1 MYIRLCS
8 SIGLWFLLY
17 DILLFSVYI
26 LGAVTSALEVVTV
39 GDPLNSSLTSI
50 GPRRHSTSSLSH
62 QQPRQRICSAPQ
74 GIGLSNQIQPVS
86 LSLTSTSQ
94 DHGGG
99 DSVKG
104 KVSSGEKP
112 QCRETATIKTIAQYR
127 PVYGVT
133 ERSGGG
139 RDAAKKPHEGEHLK
153 SAPVLASPP
162 LGTAVLTGH
171 QRGSDSMRIEK
182 GKQVTKDTD
191 LPAGATFLSCNP
203 LNNDSKDNGVPG
215 KEAVITTV
223 PESKDIR
230 KTGSPQVLHHKTGGR
245 KSHDCVSG
253 PSPAAA
259 LKPLWTP
266 GVITGEEDIKRGTQ
280 ASPSVVA
287 SHVTSSAKEKPSKV
301 KLTEGKDLSKERKE
315 VPQNSKAQI
324 LNSNS
329 SSSKGSNI
337 KTQAQVSS
345 SRNKGT
351 AVISNKIL
359 GSLEITKSHNQRG
372 ERQLKSRERF
382 NTEKKHSSTVEA
394 VQSVPGSQRSLGP
407 PHVHPKS
414 REEPIPVEKQCT
426 ERLSLVSQKMD
437 PNGTKAVSTCSNT
450 NTSTSRS
457 PGSHSSQRKS
467 SHAML
472 FSPFASSESSESD
485 SHTPSEEQNVEH
497 HCAEDDGEG
506 VDHHL
511 EDESSPEKHHEED
524 SDGSTKRRYPRRS
537 ARARSNMFFGLTPFY
552 GVRSYGEED
561 IPFYSSGDIP
571 IRKRS
576 GGSKRS
582 AEGQVDGA
590 DDMSTSS
597 SADSGEDEE
606 GFGPNKDSY
615 YYNFTRTIINP
626 SSSFSS
632 IEGIDQCLGRRS
644 PIHRFMSDGAKETDD
659 ESDEITAATKS
670 LECQQIGQLD
680 GVDDDSES
688 DASVNTSSTTTA
700 TTSSTHKISTK
711 KRSRESRAE
720 KFNADSGKEAEN
732 TTGDGSTHSR
742 DVRKNQKDNCLQL
755 GSVKSQGQDPL
766 ENQLSLSADL
776 LKSDSD
782 NNNSDDCNIL
792 PSDIME
798 FVLNTPSMQSLGQ
811 QPEANSTEPFSLDE
825 GYGVDVNRR
834 KTILFEDFTQPL
846 ASTEPVESGVS
857 TSIPV
862 EEPYVLP
869 LELPSDLSVL
879 TTRSPSVN
887 NQNHGSLISESS
899 ERTMLALA
907 TEESAVDKGGD
918 KQRAGSAVSS
928 ESPQDDGGDSQATE
942 GDMTP
947 DRFISTR
954 IDGDRISS
962 HGINQVTEA
971 GNPDV
976 TRTSGT
982 PGLPSSPTVASQSQ
996 KFIPS
1001 ATVSTG
1007 HSQIVSPAVQSTH
1020 SPLKAGPEKLI
1031 VLNQHLRPL
1040 YVLQT
1045 LPNGV
1050 AQKIQ
1055 IAPSVSATG
1064 VMNSS
1069 APVLT
1074 GLSAGISP
1082 PQSIFPAVTKGL
1094 VPVPHHP
1101 QLHAFTSTT
1110 QTGFQSIIPSTT
1122 SGLFIGVPS
1131 HDPQIIASEAGH
1143 RHDLAPS
1150 AAIVSSASSISPT
1163 PTVLATGHGKK
1174 RPISRLQPRKNKKL
1188 ARSRSQPTLAPSEVG
1203 PNMTLIN
1210 LSSSQIAAGISA
1222 QPGLVEL
1229 GTITATAAT
1238 SHRKMPNIIKRSKS
1252 GVVYF
1257 ESALLPQPMPI
1268 STAAQAGIIGHDSST
1283 HLLPC
1288 TVAGLNPNQSLL
1300 NVVSMPPTAS
1310 GNLLGA
1316 NSVSLST
1323 PGLISS
1329 EITGPISNLVFKAS
1343 PHNLGLPEQQMVL
1356 QSGTPMVSQ
1365 IASPAQTSIASGI
1378 CVLPPNQISMS
1389 PSQHQDKEGNVG
1401 KEGNL
1406 QNPVT
1411 KLVADMSI
1419 DPSTNTSGQVALM
1432 PSHITPDL
1440 NKGHTVGIPSQS
1452 LQISQATSQQ
1462 QALKSATVKA
1472 STGIGKVKQ
1481 KAKRTLPSLGNTGGK
1496 KHKGGPSEALAES
1509 LSIPDTAN
1517 QSSLQR

>member
-1 MYIRLCS
+1 M
-8 SIGLWFLLY
+8 
-17 DILLFSVYI
+17 LFSVYI
-26 LGAVTSALEVVTV
+26 TGAVSSAHQIVTV
-39 GDPLNSSLTSI
+39 GDLLLSSTLPSI
-50 GPRRHSTSSLSH
+50 GSRRHSTSSILP
-62 QQPRQRICSAPQ
+62 QQSKQRISSGPQ
-74 GIGLSNQIQPVS
+74 ESSLSNQILPVFPS
-86 LSLTSTSQ
+86 PASTAQ

-104 KVSSGEKP
+104 KVSIVEKP
-112 QCRETATIKTIAQYR
+112 QCRESATIKTIAQFR
-127 PVYGVT
+127 PVYGFT
-133 ERSGGG
+133 ERSVYG
-139 RDAAKKPHEGEHLK
+139 RDASKKLLEGGHIK
-153 SAPVLASPP
+153 SPPSAVLASPP
-162 LGTAVLTGH
+162 LGTAVLTEH
-171 QRGSDSMRIEK
+171 QRGSDSMSIEK

-191 LPAGATFLSCNP
+191 LPAEATLLTFNP
-203 LNNDSKDNGVPG
+203 HSTDSNDNGVPG
-215 KEAVITTV
+215 KETVITAV
-223 PESKDIR
+223 AESKDIR
-230 KTGSPQVLHHKTGGR
+230 KTGSPQALHQKTGGR
-245 KSHDCVSG
+245 KSHDCISG

-259 LKPLWTP
+259 LKPLWSP
-266 GVITGEEDIKRGTQ
+266 GVIMGEEDIKRGTQ
-280 ASPSVVA
+280 INPSVVA
-287 SHVTSSAKEKPSKV
+287 CHVTAVTKEKPSKV
-301 KLTEGKDLSKERKE
+301 KSTEGKDVSKERKE
-315 VPQNSKAQI
+315 VPQNSKAHI
-324 LNSNS
+324 LNCNS

-345 SRNKGT
+345 SRNNTNKG
-351 AVISNKIL
+351 ASVISNKTS
-359 GSLEITKSHNQRG
+359 GSVEMTKSHNQRN
-372 ERQLKSRERF
+372 ERQAKSRERF
-382 NTEKKHSSTVEA
+382 STQRKHSSTVET
-394 VQSVPGSQRSLGP
+394 VQSMPGSQHSLAP

-414 REEPIPVEKQCT
+414 GEEPIPVEKHCT
-426 ERLSLVSQKMD
+426 ERLSLVSQTMD

-450 NTSTSRS
+450 NISTSRS
-457 PGSHSSQRKS
+457 PVSHSSQRKS

-485 SHTPSEEQNVEH
+485 SHTPPEEHQNMDH
-497 HCAEDDGEG
+497 HCAEDDGDG

-615 YYNFTRTIINP
+615 YYNFTRTVINP

-632 IEGIDQCLGRRS
+632 IEGIDHCLGRRS
-644 PIHRFMSDGAKETDD
+644 QIHRFIRDGAKESDN

-700 TTSSTHKISTK
+700 TTSSTHKNSTK
-711 KRSRESRAE
+711 KRVRESRAE

-732 TTGDGSTHSR
+732 ATGDGTTHSR

-755 GSVKSQGQDPL
+755 GGVKSQGQDPL

-825 GYGVDVNRR
+825 GYGVDVNQR

-846 ASTEPVESGVS
+846 ATTEPVESGVT

-887 NQNHGSLISESS
+887 NQNHGPLISENS

-907 TEESAVDKGGD
+907 TEDSAVDKSGD
-918 KQRAGSAVSS
+918 KQRSGSAVSS
-928 ESPQDDGGDSQATE
+928 ESPQDDGGDSQTTE
-942 GDMTP
+942 GEMTP
-947 DRFISTR
+947 DHFISTR
-954 IDGDRISS
+954 IDGDHISS
-962 HGINQVTEA
+962 HGINQVTET

-976 TRTSGT
+976 TSTSGT

-996 KFIPS
+996 KFIPT

-1050 AQKIQ
+1050 TQKIQ

-1074 GLSAGISP
+1074 GLSAGISS
-1082 PQSIFPAVTKGL
+1082 PQSLFPAVTKGL
-1094 VPVPHHP
+1094 VPMPHHP
-1101 QLHAFTSTT
+1101 QLHAFTSST
-1110 QTGFQSIIPSTT
+1110 QTGFKSIIPSTT

-1131 HDPQIIASEAGH
+1131 HDPQIIVSEAGH

-1150 AAIVSSASSISPT
+1150 VAMVSTASSISPT

-1174 RPISRLQPRKNKKL
+1174 RLISRLQPRKNKKL

-1210 LSSSQIAAGISA
+1210 LSSPQIATGIPT

-1229 GTITATAAT
+1229 GTITAAT

-1300 NVVSMPPTAS
+1300 NVVSMPSTAT

-1323 PGLISS
+1323 PGIISS
-1329 EITGPISNLVFKAS
+1329 EIAGPISNLVFKAS
-1343 PHNLGLPEQQMVL
+1343 PHNLGLPEHQMVL
-1356 QSGTPMVSQ
+1356 QSGAPMVSQ
-1365 IASPAQTSIASGI
+1365 IANPVQTSIASGI
-1378 CVLPPNQISMS
+1378 CVLPPNQINMS
-1389 PSQHQDKEGNVG
+1389 PSQHQDKEGSVG
-1401 KEGNL
+1401 KEGNP

-1411 KLVADMSI
+1411 KLIADISI
-1419 DPSTNTSGQVALM
+1419 DPSANTSGQVALLT
-1432 PSHITPDL
+1432 SHITPDL
-1440 NKGHTVGIPSQS
+1440 NKGHTVPTLSS
-1452 LQISQATSQQ
+1452 PVSQATSQQ
-1462 QALKSATVKA
+1462 QALKSSTAKA
-1472 STGIGKVKQ
+1472 FTGIGKVKQ
-1481 KAKRTLPSLGNTGGK
+1481 KSKRMLPSVSNTSGK
-1496 KHKGGPSEALAES
+1496 KHKGGPSEAHTES
-1509 LSIPDTAN
+1509 QGVLDSAN
-1517 QSSLQR
+1517 QSYLQR

>member
-1 MYIRLCS
+1 MEY
-8 SIGLWFLLY
+8 GFLLY
-17 DILLFSVYI
+17 DILFLSVPGTVNSHQKI
-26 LGAVTSALEVVTV
+26 LSVA
-39 GDPLNSSLTSI
+39 DPLLSSSLPGI
-50 GPRRHSTSSLSH
+50 GSRRHSTSSLSH
-62 QQPRQRICSAPQ
+62 QQTRQRISSGPQ
-74 GIGLSNQIQPVS
+74 GSSFSNQIQPVS
-86 LSLTSTSQ
+86 PSPALTQ

-99 DSVKG
+99 DSIKG
-104 KVSSGEKP
+104 KVSSSEKP
-112 QCRETATIKTIAQYR
+112 QCREITTVKTIAQFR
-127 PVYGVT
+127 PVYGVL
-133 ERSGGG
+133 ERLGGG
-139 RDAAKKPHEGEHLK
+139 RDAGKKPPEGERLK
-153 SAPVLASPP
+153 SALSTVLASPP

-191 LPAGATFLSCNP
+191 LPAGATLLTCNP
-203 LNNDSKDNGVPG
+203 LSTDSKDNGIPG
-215 KEAVITTV
+215 KDPVITAV

-230 KTGSPQVLHHKTGGR
+230 KTGSPQALHHKTGGK

-259 LKPLWTP
+259 LKPLWSP
-266 GVITGEEDIKRGTQ
+266 GVITGEEGIKRGTP

-287 SHVTSSAKEKPSKV
+287 SHVTSSTKEKPSKV
-301 KLTEGKDLSKERKE
+301 KLTEDKDVSKERKE

-329 SSSKGSNI
+329 SSSKVSNI
-337 KTQAQVSS
+337 RTQALVSS
-345 SRNKGT
+345 SRNNTNKCTT
-351 AVISNKIL
+351 AISNKTS
-359 GSLEITKSHNQRG
+359 GSVEITKSHNQRG

-382 NTEKKHSSTVEA
+382 STEEEHSSEVEA
-394 VQSVPGSQRSLGP
+394 VQSMPGSQQSLGP
-407 PHVHPKS
+407 PHVHRKS
-414 REEPIPVEKQCT
+414 REESISIEKHCT
-426 ERLSLVSQKMD
+426 ERLSVVAQKMD
-437 PNGTKAVSTCSNT
+437 PNGTKAVSTCSTT
-450 NTSTSRS
+450 NKSSSRS
-457 PGSHSSQRKS
+457 LGSHSSQRKP
-467 SHAML
+467 SHAMV

-485 SHTPSEEQNVEH
+485 SHTPLEEQTVDH
-497 HCAEDDGEG
+497 HGAEDDGDG

-626 SSSFSS
+626 SSSFPS

-644 PIHRFMSDGAKETDD
+644 QIHRFLRDGAKETDD

-670 LECQQIGQLD
+670 LECHQIGQLD

-700 TTSSTHKISTK
+700 TTSSTHKNSTK

-720 KFNADSGKEAEN
+720 KLNADSGKEAES
-732 TTGDGSTHSR
+732 TTGDGSTR
-742 DVRKNQKDNCLQL
+742 DVHKNQKDNCLQL

-782 NNNSDDCNIL
+782 NNNSDECNIL

-825 GYGVDVNRR
+825 GYEVDVNRR

-846 ASTEPVESGVS
+846 ASTEPVESGVN

-862 EEPYVLP
+862 EEPYGLP

-907 TEESAVDKGGD
+907 TEDSGVDKGGE
-918 KQRAGSAVSS
+918 KQRAGSAVPS
-928 ESPQDDGGDSQATE
+928 ESPQDDGGDSQSTE

-954 IDGDRISS
+954 IDGDHISS

-976 TRTSGT
+976 TRTSST

-996 KFIPS
+996 KFVPS

-1031 VLNQHLRPL
+1031 VLNQHLHPL

-1050 AQKIQ
+1050 TQKIQ

-1082 PQSIFPAVTKGL
+1082 PPSIFPAVTKGL

-1131 HDPQIIASEAGH
+1131 HDPHIIASEAGH
-1143 RHDLAPS
+1143 RHDLAPNV
-1150 AAIVSSASSISPT
+1150 AMVSSASSISPT
-1163 PTVLATGHGKK
+1163 PTVITTGHGKK
-1174 RPISRLQPRKNKKL
+1174 RPISRLQPRKSKKL

-1210 LSSSQIAAGISA
+1210 LSSPQIATGIPA

-1229 GTITATAAT
+1229 GTITAAAAT

-1257 ESALLPQPMPI
+1257 EPALLPQPMPI
-1268 STAAQAGIIGHDSST
+1268 STAAQAGIIGHDSSA

-1356 QSGTPMVSQ
+1356 QSSTPMVSQ
-1365 IASPAQTSIASGI
+1365 IASPAQTSIASSI
-1378 CVLPPNQISMS
+1378 CLLPPSQISMS
-1389 PSQHQDKEGNVG
+1389 PSQHQDKECSAG

-1411 KLVADMSI
+1411 KLVADMST
-1419 DPSTNTSGQVALM
+1419 DPSTNTSGQVALV
-1432 PSHITPDL
+1432 PSHITYDL
-1440 NKGHTVGIPSQS
+1440 NKGHKLGVSTQSSQTS
-1452 LQISQATSQQ
+1452 PISQATSQQ
-1462 QALKSATVKA
+1462 QVLKSPTAKA
-1472 STGIGKVKQ
+1472 STGIRKVKQ
-1481 KAKRTLPSLGNTGGK
+1481 KAKRTLPSVANTGGK
-1496 KHKGGPSEALAES
+1496 KHKGGASEALAES
-1509 LSIPDTAN
+1509 QGIPDSAN

>member
-1 MYIRLCS
+1 M
-8 SIGLWFLLY
+8 
-17 DILLFSVYI
+17 LFFVYFV
-26 LGAVTSALEVVTV
+26 GAVSSTEIVTV
-39 GDPLNSSLTSI
+39 GDPLLSSILPSI
-50 GPRRHSTSSLSH
+50 GSRRHSTSSILT
-62 QQPRQRICSAPQ
+62 QQSRQRISSGPHESS
-74 GIGLSNQIQPVS
+74 LSNKIQPVFPLPA
-86 LSLTSTSQ
+86 LSTQ
-94 DHGGG
+94 VHGGG
-99 DSVKG
+99 DPIKG
-104 KVSSGEKP
+104 KVSSCEKP
-112 QCRETATIKTIAQYR
+112 QCRETATIRTIAQFR
-127 PVYGVT
+127 PVYGYT
-133 ERSGGG
+133 ERSFVGG
-139 RDAAKKPHEGEHLK
+139 DAGKKLHEREHVK
-153 SAPVLASPP
+153 SPPSAVLASPP
-162 LGTAVLTGH
+162 LGTAVLTEH
-171 QRGSDSMRIEK
+171 QRSTDSMRIEK
-182 GKQVTKDTD
+182 GKTMTKDND
-191 LPAGATFLSCNP
+191 LPAEATLLTFNP
-203 LNNDSKDNGVPG
+203 HATDSNDNGVQG
-215 KEAVITTV
+215 KEAVITAV
-223 PESKDIR
+223 AESKDIR
-230 KTGSPQVLHHKTGGR
+230 KTASAQALHHKTGGR
-245 KSHDCVSG
+245 KSHDCISG

-259 LKPLWTP
+259 LKPLWSP
-266 GVITGEEDIKRGTQ
+266 GAIMREEDIKRGCQTN
-280 ASPSVVA
+280 PSVVA
-287 SHVTSSAKEKPSKV
+287 CHVTTITKEKPSKV
-301 KLTEGKDLSKERKE
+301 KLTEGKDVSKERKE

-337 KTQAQVSS
+337 KTQTQVSS
-345 SRNKGT
+345 SRNNNKGA
-351 AVISNKIL
+351 AVVSNKTS
-359 GSLEITKSHNQRG
+359 GSVEMTKSHNQRN
-372 ERQLKSRERF
+372 ERQVKSRERF
-382 NTEKKHSSTVEA
+382 STQRKHSSTVEA
-394 VQSVPGSQRSLGP
+394 VQSVPSSQHSLGS
-407 PHVHPKS
+407 PHVHPKAG
-414 REEPIPVEKQCT
+414 EEPVPVEKHCT
-426 ERLSLVSQKMD
+426 ERLSLVSQTMD

-450 NTSTSRS
+450 NTSTSRC
-457 PGSHSSQRKS
+457 PASHSSQRKP

-485 SHTPSEEQNVEH
+485 SHTPPEEHQNVDH
-497 HCAEDDGEG
+497 HCADDDGDG

-632 IEGIDQCLGRRS
+632 IEGIDHCLGRRS
-644 PIHRFMSDGAKETDD
+644 QIHRFMRDGAKESDN

-688 DASVNTSSTTTA
+688 DAGVNTSTTTTA
-700 TTSSTHKISTK
+700 TTSSTHKNSTK
-711 KRSRESRAE
+711 KRGRESRAE
-720 KFNADSGKEAEN
+720 KFKEAVN
-732 TTGDGSTHSR
+732 ATGDGTTISR

-857 TSIPV
+857 TSIP

-887 NQNHGSLISESS
+887 NQNHGPLIPESS

-907 TEESAVDKGGD
+907 TEESAVDKSSD

-928 ESPQDDGGDSQATE
+928 ESPEDDGGDSQETE

-947 DRFISTR
+947 DHFISTH
-954 IDGDRISS
+954 IDGEHISS

-971 GNPDV
+971 GNSDV
-976 TRTSGT
+976 TSTPGT

-996 KFIPS
+996 KFIPT

-1050 AQKIQ
+1050 TQKIQ

-1074 GLSAGISP
+1074 GLSAGISS
-1082 PQSIFPAVTKGL
+1082 PQSLFPAVTKGL

-1101 QLHAFTSTT
+1101 QLHAFTSSN
-1110 QTGFQSIIPSTT
+1110 QAGFQSIIPSTT

-1150 AAIVSSASSISPT
+1150 VAMVSSASSISPT

-1174 RPISRLQPRKNKKL
+1174 RLISRLQPRKNKKL

-1203 PNMTLIN
+1203 PNMTVIN
-1210 LSSSQIAAGISA
+1210 LTSPQIATGIPS
-1222 QPGLVEL
+1222 QPGLV
-1229 GTITATAAT
+1229 AAAAT

-1300 NVVSMPPTAS
+1300 NVVSMPPTAT

-1316 NSVSLST
+1316 NTVSLST
-1323 PGLISS
+1323 PGIISS
-1329 EITGPISNLVFKAS
+1329 EIAGPISNLVFKAS
-1343 PHNLGLPEQQMVL
+1343 PHNLGLPEHQMVL
-1356 QSGTPMVSQ
+1356 QSGAPMVSQ
-1365 IASPAQTSIASGI
+1365 IASPVQTSIASGI
-1378 CVLPPNQISMS
+1378 CVLPPNQINIS
-1389 PSQHQDKEGNVG
+1389 PSQHQDKEG
-1401 KEGNL
+1401 KEGSP

-1419 DPSTNTSGQVALM
+1419 DPNVNTSGQVALL

-1440 NKGHTVGIPSQS
+1440 NKGHMVAVPTLSSHVSPV
-1452 LQISQATSQQ
+1452 SQATSQQ
-1462 QALKSATVKA
+1462 QVLKSSTAKG

-1481 KAKRTLPSLGNTGGK
+1481 KAKRTLPSVINSGGK

-1509 LSIPDTAN
+1509 QGVPDSAN
-1517 QSSLQR
+1517 QSYLQR

>member
-1 MYIRLCS
+1 M
-8 SIGLWFLLY
+8 FL
-17 DILLFSVYI
+17 SVFI
-26 LGAVTSALEVVTV
+26 PGAVSTAHEIVTV
-39 GDPLNSSLTSI
+39 GDPLLSSRLRSI
-50 GPRRHSTSSLSH
+50 GSRRHSTSSLSH
-62 QQPRQRICSAPQ
+62 QQPRQRMSSGPQ
-74 GIGLSNQIQPVS
+74 GSILSNQFQPVS
-86 LSLTSTSQ
+86 PSLASTSQ
-94 DHGGG
+94 DLGGG

-104 KVSSGEKP
+104 KLSSGEKP
-112 QCRETATIKTIAQYR
+112 PCRETTTVKTIAQYR

-133 ERSGGG
+133 ERVSSG
-139 RDAAKKPHEGEHLK
+139 RDASKKPHEGEHLK
-153 SAPVLASPP
+153 SAPSAVLASPP

-182 GKQVTKDTD
+182 GKPVTKDTD
-191 LPAGATFLSCNP
+191 LPAGATLLASNP
-203 LNNDSKDNGVPG
+203 LATDSKDNAVPG
-215 KEAVITTV
+215 KEAVITAV

-230 KTGSPQVLHHKTGGR
+230 KTCSPQALHHKTGSR

-253 PSPAAA
+253 PSLAAA
-259 LKPLWTP
+259 PKPLWSH
-266 GVITGEEDIKRGTQ
+266 GVITGGEDIKRGTQ

-287 SHVTSSAKEKPSKV
+287 SHVTSNTKEKPSKV
-301 KLTEGKDLSKERKE
+301 KLTEGKDVSKEKKE

-329 SSSKGSNI
+329 SSSKTSNI

-345 SRNKGT
+345 SQNNTNKGT
-351 AVISNKIL
+351 AVISNKTS
-359 GSLEITKSHNQRG
+359 GSVDITKSHSQRG
-372 ERQLKSRERF
+372 ERQIKSRERF
-382 NTEKKHSSTVEA
+382 GTEKKHSSAVEA
-394 VQSVPGSQRSLGP
+394 VQSMPGSERSVGP
-407 PHVHPKS
+407 PHVHLKS
-414 REEPIPVEKQCT
+414 REEPMPVEKDCT

-437 PNGTKAVSTCSNT
+437 PNGTKAVSTCANT

-457 PGSHSSQRKS
+457 LGSHASQRKS

-485 SHTPSEEQNVEH
+485 SHTPPEEQNVDH
-497 HCAEDDGEG
+497 HCAEDDGDG
-506 VDHHL
+506 VDHNL
-511 EDESSPEKHHEED
+511 EDESSPEKHQEED

-561 IPFYSSGDIP
+561 LPFYSGDIP

-597 SADSGEDEE
+597 SADSGEEEE

-626 SSSFSS
+626 SSSFPS
-632 IEGIDQCLGRRS
+632 IEGIGQCLGRRS
-644 PIHRFMSDGAKETDD
+644 QIHRFMKDGAKETDD
-659 ESDEITAATKS
+659 DSDEITAATKS

-700 TTSSTHKISTK
+700 TTSSTHKNSTK
-711 KRSRESRAE
+711 KRGRESRAE
-720 KFNADSGKEAEN
+720 KLNADSGKEAEN
-732 TTGDGSTHSR
+732 TAGDGSTHSR

-834 KTILFEDFTQPL
+834 KNILFEDFTQPL

-862 EEPYVLP
+862 EEPYGLP

-887 NQNHGSLISESS
+887 NQSHGSLISESS
-899 ERTMLALA
+899 ERSMLALA
-907 TEESAVDKGGD
+907 TEESGVDKAGD

-928 ESPQDDGGDSQATE
+928 ESPRDDGGDSQTTE

-947 DRFISTR
+947 DHFISTR
-954 IDGDRISS
+954 IDGDHISS

-971 GNPDV
+971 GNPDL
-976 TRTSGT
+976 TRTSST
-982 PGLPSSPTVASQSQ
+982 PGLPSSPTVASQGQ

-1050 AQKIQ
+1050 TQKIQ

-1082 PQSIFPAVTKGL
+1082 SQSIFPAVTKGL

-1150 AAIVSSASSISPT
+1150 VAMVSSASSISPT

-1210 LSSSQIAAGISA
+1210 LSSPQIATGIPA

-1229 GTITATAAT
+1229 GTITAAAAT

-1257 ESALLPQPMPI
+1257 EPTLLPQPMPI
-1268 STAAQAGIIGHDSST
+1268 STAAQAGIIGHDPST

-1300 NVVSMPPTAS
+1300 NVVSMPPTAP

-1329 EITGPISNLVFKAS
+1329 EITGPISNLVFKAG

-1365 IASPAQTSIASGI
+1365 IASPAQTSIASSI

-1389 PSQHQDKEGNVG
+1389 PSQHQDKEANVC
-1401 KEGNL
+1401 KEGSL

-1411 KLVADMSI
+1411 KIVADKTV
-1419 DPSTNTSGQVALM
+1419 DPST
-1432 PSHITPDL
+1432 SHITHDP
-1440 NKGHTVGIPSQS
+1440 NKGHAVGVPSQS
-1452 LQISQATSQQ
+1452 SQTSPVSQATSQQ
-1462 QALKSATVKA
+1462 QALKSPAAKT

-1481 KAKRTLPSLGNTGGK
+1481 KAKRTLPSVANSGGK
-1496 KHKGGPSEALAES
+1496 KHKGGPSEAPTES
-1509 LSIPDTAN
+1509 QGVPDSTN
-1517 QSSLQR
+1517 PSLQR

>member
-1 MYIRLCS
+1 MAY
-8 SIGLWFLLY
+8 SI
-17 DILLFSVYI
+17 YI
-26 LGAVTSALEVVTV
+26 LFLSVPGAISSVHEILTV
-39 GDPLNSSLTSI
+39 GDPLLSSSLPSI
-50 GPRRHSTSSLSH
+50 VSRRHSTSSLSH
-62 QQPRQRICSAPQ
+62 QQPRQRISSGPQ
-74 GIGLSNQIQPVS
+74 GNSLSDQIQPV
-86 LSLTSTSQ
+86 TSSPASTQ
-94 DHGGG
+94 DHGSG
-99 DSVKG
+99 DTVKG
-104 KVSSGEKP
+104 KVSSVEKL
-112 QCRETATIKTIAQYR
+112 QSRETSTVKTIAQFR
-127 PVYGVT
+127 PVYGFT
-133 ERSGGG
+133 GRLGCG
-139 RDAAKKPHEGEHLK
+139 RDTGKKPHEGEHLK
-153 SAPVLASPP
+153 SAPSAILASPP
-162 LGTAVLTGH
+162 LGTAVLTGQ
-171 QRGSDSMRIEK
+171 QRGSDSMKIEK

-191 LPAGATFLSCNP
+191 LPAGASLLTCNP
-203 LNNDSKDNGVPG
+203 LTSDSNDNGVPG
-215 KEAVITTV
+215 KEAVITAM
-223 PESKDIR
+223 PESKDNR
-230 KTGSPQVLHHKTGGR
+230 KTGSSQALHHRTGGR

-259 LKPLWTP
+259 LKPFWSP
-266 GVITGEEDIKRGTQ
+266 GVITVEGDMKRGTQ

-287 SHVTSSAKEKPSKV
+287 IHVTSSTKEKHSKV
-301 KLTEGKDLSKERKE
+301 KLTEDKDVSKERKD

-324 LNSNS
+324 INNNST
-329 SSSKGSNI
+329 SSKGSNI
-337 KTQAQVSS
+337 KTQVQVSS
-345 SRNKGT
+345 SRNNTSKGT
-351 AVISNKIL
+351 AVMSSKTS
-359 GSLEITKSHNQRG
+359 GSVEITKPHNQRG
-372 ERQLKSRERF
+372 EKKLKSKERF
-382 NTEKKHSSTVEA
+382 TTEKKHSSTVEA
-394 VQSVPGSQRSLGP
+394 VQSMPGSQQCLGP
-407 PHVHPKS
+407 PIVHPKS
-414 REEPIPVEKQCT
+414 REESIQVENLCT
-426 ERLSLVSQKMD
+426 ERLSLASQKMD
-437 PNGTKAVSTCSNT
+437 PNGTKAVNICANT
-450 NTSTSRS
+450 NTSTSIS
-457 PGSHSSQRKS
+457 PGSHSSQKKS

-472 FSPFASSESSESD
+472 FSPFASPESSESD
-485 SHTPSEEQNVEH
+485 SHTPPEERNVDH
-497 HCAEDDGEG
+497 HGTEDDGDG

-597 SADSGEDEE
+597 SAESGEDEE
-606 GFGPNKDSY
+606 GFGPNKESY

-626 SSSFSS
+626 NSSFPS
-632 IEGIDQCLGRRS
+632 IEDIDQCLGRRS
-644 PIHRFMSDGAKETDD
+644 QIHRFMRDGAKETDD

-700 TTSSTHKISTK
+700 ATSSTHKNSNK
-711 KRSRESRAE
+711 KRARESRAE
-720 KFNADSGKEAEN
+720 KLNSDPGKEAEN
-732 TTGDGSTHSR
+732 ATGDGSTHSR

-811 QPEANSTEPFSLDE
+811 QPEANSSEPFSLDE

-834 KTILFEDFTQPL
+834 KTILFDDFTQPL
-846 ASTEPVESGVS
+846 ANTEPVESGVS

-862 EEPYVLP
+862 EEPYGLP

-907 TEESAVDKGGD
+907 TEEPGVDKSGD
-918 KQRAGSAVSS
+918 KQRAGSVVSS
-928 ESPQDDGGDSQATE
+928 KSPQDDGGDSQATE
-942 GDMTP
+942 GNMTP
-947 DRFISTR
+947 DRFISSR
-954 IDGDRISS
+954 IDEDHVPS
-962 HGINQVTEA
+962 HGINQATEA

-976 TRTSGT
+976 TRSSGT
-982 PGLPSSPTVASQSQ
+982 PGLPSSPTVALQSQ
-996 KFIPS
+996 KFIPP

-1007 HSQIVSPAVQSTH
+1007 HSQTVSPAVPSTH

-1031 VLNQHLRPL
+1031 VLNQHLRRL

-1050 AQKIQ
+1050 TQKIQ
-1055 IAPSVSATG
+1055 IAPSVGATG

-1074 GLSAGISP
+1074 GLSAGIPP

-1101 QLHAFTSTT
+1101 QLHAFTSTN
-1110 QTGFQSIIPSTT
+1110 QTDFQSIIPSTT

-1150 AAIVSSASSISPT
+1150 VVMVSSASSISPT

-1174 RPISRLQPRKNKKL
+1174 RAISRLQPRKNKKL

-1210 LSSSQIAAGISA
+1210 LSSPQIAAGIPA

-1229 GTITATAAT
+1229 GTITAAAAT

-1257 ESALLPQPMPI
+1257 ESAILPQPMPI
-1268 STAAQAGIIGHDSST
+1268 PTAAQAGIIGHDS

-1288 TVAGLNPNQSLL
+1288 TVARLNPNQSLL
-1300 NVVSMPPTAS
+1300 NVVSMPPSAS

-1356 QSGTPMVSQ
+1356 QPGTPVVSQ
-1365 IASPAQTSIASGI
+1365 MANPAQTSIASSI

-1419 DPSTNTSGQVALM
+1419 DPSTNPSGQVALV
-1432 PSHITPDL
+1432 PSHITHDL
-1440 NKGHTVGIPSQS
+1440 NKSHTVAVPTQS
-1452 LQISQATSQQ
+1452 SKLSHISQVTSQQ
-1462 QALKSATVKA
+1462 QVLKSPTAKA

-1481 KAKRTLPSLGNTGGK
+1481 KAKRTLPSVASTGGK
-1496 KHKGGPSEALAES
+1496 KHKGGPSEALAELQCVHDS
-1509 LSIPDTAN
+1509 AN
-1517 QSSLQR
+1517 QSSLQW

>member
-1 MYIRLCS
+1 M
-8 SIGLWFLLY
+8 
-17 DILLFSVYI
+17 LFSVYI
-26 LGAVTSALEVVTV
+26 PGAVSSAHEIVSV
-39 GDPLNSSLTSI
+39 GDPLLSCSLPSI
-50 GPRRHSTSSLSH
+50 GSRRHSTSSLSH
-62 QQPRQRICSAPQ
+62 QPSRQRISSGPQ
-74 GIGLSNQIQPVS
+74 GSSLSNQIQAVS
-86 LSLTSTSQ
+86 PSPALTSQ

-99 DSVKG
+99 DSGKG
-104 KVSSGEKP
+104 KVSGCEKP
-112 QCRETATIKTIAQYR
+112 QCRETTTVKTIVQFR

-133 ERSGGG
+133 ERSVGG
-139 RDAAKKPHEGEHLK
+139 RDAGKKPHEGERLK
-153 SAPVLASPP
+153 SAPPTALSSPP
-162 LGTAVLTGH
+162 LATAVLTGH

-191 LPAGATFLSCNP
+191 LPAGATLLTCNS
-203 LNNDSKDNGVPG
+203 LATDSKDNGVPG
-215 KEAVITTV
+215 KEAVMIAV

-230 KTGSPQVLHHKTGGR
+230 KTGSPQTLPHKTGGR

-253 PSPAAA
+253 LSPAAA
-259 LKPLWTP
+259 LKPLWAP
-266 GVITGEEDIKRGTQ
+266 GVIMGEEDIKRGTQ

-287 SHVTSSAKEKPSKV
+287 SHVTSSTKEKPSKI
-301 KLTEGKDLSKERKE
+301 KLTEGKDVSKERKE
-315 VPQNSKAQI
+315 VPQNSKTQI

-337 KTQAQVSS
+337 KTQTQVSS
-345 SRNKGT
+345 SRNNANKGA
-351 AVISNKIL
+351 AVIGNKTS
-359 GSLEITKSHNQRG
+359 GPVEIAKSHTQKS
-372 ERQLKSRERF
+372 EKQLKSRERCS
-382 NTEKKHSSTVEA
+382 TEKKHSSAVEA
-394 VQSVPGSQRSLGP
+394 VQSMPGSQWSSGS
-407 PHVHPKS
+407 PHVQPKS
-414 REEPIPVEKQCT
+414 REESVPAEKHCT
-426 ERLSLVSQKMD
+426 ERLSLLSPKMD

-457 PGSHSSQRKS
+457 TGSHSSQRKS

-472 FSPFASSESSESD
+472 FSSFASSESSESD
-485 SHTPSEEQNVEH
+485 SHIPAEEQNVDH
-497 HCAEDDGEG
+497 HCAEDDGDG
-506 VDHHL
+506 VDHQL

-615 YYNFTRTIINP
+615 YYNFTRTVINP
-626 SSSFSS
+626 SSSFPS
-632 IEGIDQCLGRRS
+632 IEAIDQCLGRRS
-644 PIHRFMSDGAKETDD
+644 QIHRFMRDGARETDE

-700 TTSSTHKISTK
+700 TTSSTHKNSSK
-711 KRSRESRAE
+711 KRGRENRAE
-720 KFNADSGKEAEN
+720 KLNADSGKEAEN
-732 TTGDGSTHSR
+732 STGDGSNHSR

-879 TTRSPSVN
+879 TTRSPSVS

-899 ERTMLALA
+899 EHTMLTLA
-907 TEESAVDKGGD
+907 SEESGVDKGGD
-918 KQRAGSAVSS
+918 KQRAGSSVSS
-928 ESPQDDGGDSQATE
+928 DSPQDDGGDSQATE

-947 DRFISTR
+947 DRFISSR
-954 IDGDRISS
+954 MEGDHISS

-1001 ATVSTG
+1001 ATVSTCP
-1007 HSQIVSPAVQSTH
+1007 SQIVSPAVQSTH

-1040 YVLQT
+1040 YLLQT

-1050 AQKIQ
+1050 TQKIQ

-1101 QLHAFTSTT
+1101 QIHAFTSTT

-1150 AAIVSSASSISPT
+1150 VAMVSSASSISPT

-1210 LSSSQIAAGISA
+1210 LSSPQIATGIPA

-1229 GTITATAAT
+1229 GTITAAAAAT

-1257 ESALLPQPMPI
+1257 EPALLPQPMPI
-1268 STAAQAGIIGHDSST
+1268 STAAQASIIGHDSST

-1356 QSGTPMVSQ
+1356 QPGTPMVSQ
-1365 IASPAQTSIASGI
+1365 IASPGQTSIASSI
-1378 CVLPPNQISMS
+1378 CVLPPNQINMS
-1389 PSQHQDKEGNVG
+1389 PSQHQDKEGSAG
-1401 KEGNL
+1401 KEGSL
-1406 QNPVT
+1406 QNPVS
-1411 KLVADMSI
+1411 KFVADMSI
-1419 DPSTNTSGQVALM
+1419 DPSTNVSGQVALV
-1432 PSHITPDL
+1432 PSHVTHDL
-1440 NKGHTVGIPSQS
+1440 NKGHTGGVPTQS
-1452 LQISQATSQQ
+1452 PQISPISQATSQQ
-1462 QALKSATVKA
+1462 QALKSPTAKA

-1481 KAKRTLPSLGNTGGK
+1481 KAKRTLPSVGSSGGK

-1509 LSIPDTAN
+1509 QGVSDSTN
-1517 QSSLQR
+1517 QPSLQR

>member
-1 MYIRLCS
+1 M
-8 SIGLWFLLY
+8 
-17 DILLFSVYI
+17 
-26 LGAVTSALEVVTV
+26 VTV
-39 GDPLNSSLTSI
+39 GDPLLSSSPSSI
-50 GPRRHSTSSLSH
+50 GSRRHSTSSLSH
-62 QQPRQRICSAPQ
+62 QQPRQKTSSGPQ
-74 GIGLSNQIQPVS
+74 GSSLSSQIQQVS
-86 LSLTSTSQ
+86 QSPASTSQ

-99 DSVKG
+99 DSLKG
-104 KVSSGEKP
+104 KVFSDEKP
-112 QCRETATIKTIAQYR
+112 QCRETTTVKTIVQFR
-127 PVYGVT
+127 PVYGVA
-133 ERSGGG
+133 ERFCGGG
-139 RDAAKKPHEGEHLK
+139 RDAGKKPNEGERFK
-153 SAPVLASPP
+153 SSPSAALTSPP

-191 LPAGATFLSCNP
+191 LPAGATLLTCSPFAT
-203 LNNDSKDNGVPG
+203 DSKDNGVPG
-215 KEAVITTV
+215 KEAVITAV

-230 KTGSPQVLHHKTGGR
+230 KTSSPQALHQKTGGR
-245 KSHDCVSG
+245 KPHDCLSG

-259 LKPLWTP
+259 LKPLWSP

-287 SHVTSSAKEKPSKV
+287 SHVTSSTKEKPSKV
-301 KLTEGKDLSKERKE
+301 KLTEGRGVSKERKE

-345 SRNKGT
+345 SQNNTSKGT
-351 AVISNKIL
+351 AVIS
-359 GSLEITKSHNQRG
+359 SRTSVEMTKSHNQRG

-382 NTEKKHSSTVEA
+382 STEKKHSSAVEA
-394 VQSVPGSQRSLGP
+394 VQSVPGSERSLGA

-414 REEPIPVEKQCT
+414 RDESVPVEKHCT

-437 PNGTKAVSTCSNT
+437 PNGTKSVNTCSNT

-457 PGSHSSQRKS
+457 PGSHASQRKS

-472 FSPFASSESSESD
+472 FSSFASSESSESD
-485 SHTPSEEQNVEH
+485 SHILLEEQNVDH
-497 HCAEDDGEG
+497 HSAEDDGDG
-506 VDHHL
+506 A

-606 GFGPNKDSY
+606 GFGSNKDSY
-615 YYNFTRTIINP
+615 YYNFSRTIINP
-626 SSSFSS
+626 SSSFPS
-632 IEGIDQCLGRRS
+632 IESIDQCLGRRS
-644 PIHRFMSDGAKETDD
+644 QIHRFMRDGAKETDD
-659 ESDEITAATKS
+659 ESDEIAAATKS

-700 TTSSTHKISTK
+700 TSSTTHKNSVK
-711 KRSRESRAE
+711 KRGRESRAE
-720 KFNADSGKEAEN
+720 KLNAESGKEADSS
-732 TTGDGSTHSR
+732 TSDGSTQSR

-755 GSVKSQGQDPL
+755 GGVKSQGQDPL

-834 KTILFEDFTQPL
+834 KTILFEDYTPPL

-862 EEPYVLP
+862 EEPYGLP

-899 ERTMLALA
+899 ECSMLALA
-907 TEESAVDKGGD
+907 TEESGVDKGGD

-928 ESPQDDGGDSQATE
+928 ESPRDDGGDSQATE

-947 DRFISTR
+947 DHFISAR
-954 IDGDRISS
+954 IDGDHISS
-962 HGINQVTEA
+962 HGISQVTEA
-971 GNPDV
+971 GNPDLN
-976 TRTSGT
+976 RTSGT
-982 PGLPSSPTVASQSQ
+982 PGLPSSPTVASQGQ

-1050 AQKIQ
+1050 TQKLQ
-1055 IAPSVSATG
+1055 IAPSVNAAG

-1074 GLSAGISP
+1074 GISTGISP
-1082 PQSIFPAVTKGL
+1082 SQSIFPAVTKGL

-1150 AAIVSSASSISPT
+1150 VAMVSSASSISPT

-1174 RPISRLQPRKNKKL
+1174 RPISRLQPRKSKKL

-1210 LSSSQIAAGISA
+1210 LSSPQIAAGIPA

-1229 GTITATAAT
+1229 GTITAAAAT

-1257 ESALLPQPMPI
+1257 EPALLPQPMPI

-1300 NVVSMPPTAS
+1300 NVVSVPPSAS

-1365 IASPAQTSIASGI
+1365 IASPAQTSLASSI
-1378 CVLPPNQISMS
+1378 CVLPSNQISMS
-1389 PSQHQDKEGNVG
+1389 PNQHQNKEGNVV
-1401 KEGNL
+1401 KEVNL

-1411 KLVADMSI
+1411 KLVADKTN
-1419 DPSTNTSGQVALM
+1419 DPSTNTSGHVALV
-1432 PSHITPDL
+1432 PSHITHDF
-1440 NKGHTVGIPSQS
+1440 NKGHLVGVPTQSSQTSPISQS
-1452 LQISQATSQQ
+1452 TSQQ
-1462 QALKSATVKA
+1462 QPLKSPTARA
-1472 STGIGKVKQ
+1472 SPSIGKVKQ
-1481 KAKRTLPSLGNTGGK
+1481 KAKRTLPSVASTGGK
-1496 KHKGGPSEALAES
+1496 KHKGGPSEALTES
-1509 LSIPDTAN
+1509 PGVPDSAN
-1517 QSSLQR
+1517 QSALQR